1 MGQLAVPMMIGAAV
15 GGGTKLLQGK
25 GLGSI
30 LKGAAL
36 GGAMGGATGGL
47 MGGAGGITGA
57 AGGTGAGL
65 PQGAGG
71 LLGATG
77 AAGTGAS
84 LAPSIATEG
93 IVGSSLGE
101 TVGGAN
107 FMMPTQQL
115 SGEIGM
121 ANAFDPL
128 TGEVIKTAPN
138 VDSMYSS
145 MMNDMPSGGGMFA
158 RNSGIAADGTLATRF
173 GDFKDIIGKYGT
185 IDNLQGAA
193 QVASMYQPQPM
204 QAAPAGR
211 IEVGQAPTGAIYDAL
226 RQTGYTLPKR
236 RETNLGLIG

>member
-1 MGQLAVPMMIGAAV
+1 MMIGAAV

-25 GLGSI
+25 GLGGI

-47 MGGAGGITGA
+47 MGAAGGIGGA
-57 AGGTGAGL
+57 AGGTASS
-65 PQGAGG
+65 QGASG

-84 LAPSIATEG
+84 LAVPTIATDG
-93 IVGSSLGE
+93 LVGSSLGE

-173 GDFKDIIGKYGT
+173 GDLKDIVGKYGT
-185 IDNLQGAA
+185 IDNLTGAA
-193 QVASMYQPQPM
+193 QVASMYQPTPM
-204 QAAPAGR
+204 QAAPSGR
-211 IEVGQAPTGAIYDAL
+211 IEVGQAPTGAIYDEL
-226 RQTGYTLPKR
+226 RKYGYTLPKR
-236 RETNLGLIG
+236 RETNFSLIG

>member
-47 MGGAGGITGA
+47 MNAAGGIGGA
-57 AGGTGAGL
+57 AGGVTSS
-65 PQGAGG
+65 QGAQG

-84 LAPSIATEG
+84 LAVPTIAEG
-93 IVGSSLGE
+93 AVA
-101 TVGGAN
+101 AN
-107 FMMPTQQL
+107 TMIPY
-115 SGEIGM
+115 SAEIGM
-121 ANAFDPL
+121 ANSFNPI
-128 TGEVIKTAPN
+128 TGAPIATEA
-138 VDSMYSS
+138 SS
-145 MMNDMPSGGGMFA
+145 FAPAMFSNAPMEGGLSA
-158 RNSGIAADGTLATRF
+158 LNSGVPAAGTFDTMF
-173 GDFKDIIGKYGT
+173 GGVKDFANKYGT
-185 IDNLQGAA
+185 IDNLTGAA
-193 QVASMYQPQPM
+193 QIASMYQPQPM

-236 RETNLGLIG
+236 RETNFSLLG

>member
-25 GLGSI
+25 GIGSI

-36 GGAMGGATGGL
+36 GGAMGGATGGIGGL
-47 MGGAGGITGA
+47 MSEGAVAGA
-57 AGGTGAGL
+57 EGVAS
-65 PQGAGG
+65 QGAGG

-84 LAPSIATEG
+84 LAPSIATDG

-158 RNSGIAADGTLATRF
+158 RNSGMAADGTLATRF
-173 GDFKDIIGKYGT
+173 GDLKDIIGKYGT

-236 RETNLGLIG
+236 RETNFSLIG

>member
-1 MGQLAVPMMIGAAV
+1 MGQLAVPIMIGAAV
-15 GGGTKLLQGK
+15 GGGSKLIQGK
-25 GLGSI
+25 GIGSI

-47 MGGAGGITGA
+47 MGGAGTAATSGA
-57 AGGTGAGL
+57 ASS
-65 PQGAGG
+65 QGAAG

-84 LAPSIATEG
+84 LAPSIATDG
-93 IVGSSLGE
+93 LVGSSLGE

-158 RNSGIAADGTLATRF
+158 RNSGMAADGTLATRF
-173 GDFKDIIGKYGT
+173 GDLKDIVGKYGT

-193 QVASMYQPQPM
+193 QIAGQFQPQPM
-204 QAAPAGR
+204 QSAPSGS
-211 IEVGQAPTGAIYDAL
+211 IKVGQAPTGDIYDEL
-226 RQTGYTLPKR
+226 RKYGYTLPKR
-236 RETNLGLIG
+236 RETNFSLIG